1 MGNPICYRNYKKQKA
16 MTPFIVFIGI
26 PFLVGIWAQMK
37 VKSAYSKNVQIQSR
51 GRITGREAAQ
61 AVMESAGIHDV
72 EIVQCHGTLTD
83 HYDPTHKRLALSQ
96 DNYHGSSLAAL
107 GVAAHEA
114 GHAIQHKQAYAPL
127 NLRMALVPITSFA
140 SQLLPIYFMGVI
152 FVMGSG
158 SGIFLMIGIFAY
170 LVLTIFQLVT
180 LPVEFDASKRAKA
193 QLVGLGIVD
202 RDELDGVN
210 ETLDAAAYT
219 YVAAF
224 VSSLGWLLYLLA
236 SRR

>member
-1 MGNPICYRNYKKQKA
+1 MTFIALIIVPI
-16 MTPFIVFIGI
+16 
-26 PFLVGIWAQMK
+26 LVGLWAQMK
-37 VKSAYSKNVQIQSR
+37 VKSAYSKYVQVPSR
-51 GRITGREAAQ
+51 GRITGREAAH
-61 AVMESAGIHDV
+61 AVMASAGINDV

-83 HYDPTHKRLALSQ
+83 HYDPKNKRLALSQ

-114 GHAIQHKQAYAPL
+114 GHAIQHQQQYAPL

-140 SQLLPIYFMGVI
+140 SQLLPIYFMGTL
-152 FVMGSG
+152 FLFGG
-158 SGIFLMIGIFAY
+158 GIFIYLGIFAY

-180 LPVEFDASKRAKA
+180 LPVEFDASARAKK

-202 RDELDGVN
+202 RDELEGVN
-210 ETLDAAAYT
+210 KTLDAAAYT

-224 VSSLGWLLYLLA
+224 ISSLGWLLYLLA